1 MNNNIAEK
9 QEEDFTE
16 VELESNNEL
25 EVDVVDDTPEADKG
39 KPRRAEDAEPQ
50 IPEDDEIANYSENVQ
65 KRIKQLKYEFHE
77 ERRRKEEAS
86 RLQDEAVNYARKV
99 YEENQ
104 KLRKTLEEGEGVL
117 VEQAKDRVA
126 AQLDR
131 AKSEYKEAYET
142 GDPDKL
148 IEAQEKLTALQN
160 EKFRVESYKPKPQPE
175 VKEVPEPL
183 AKKAKVPFVV
193 DNTIAT
199 PALLNPIEHGA
210 NIVIH
215 SLTKF
220 ITGNGTSIGG
230 VIIDAGTFD
239 WSNGL
244 FPEFTE
250 PSPGY
255 HGLVYHEALGPIAFI
270 AKVRIEGLRDLGS
283 APSPFNSFQVIQGI
297 ETLKLRMDNHSK
309 NALELSKWLEKR
321 DEVKWVNYPG
331 LESSKYKKLADK
343 YLSNGSSG
351 IVTFG
356 LKKGYEAA
364 KKVSDN
370 TKLFS
375 LLANIGDSKSLI
387 IHPASTTHQQLT
399 EEEQKSTGVTSDLIR
414 LSVGLESVTDLKA
427 DLEQAFKTI

>member
-86 RLQDEAVNYARKV
+86 RLQDEAVNYARKI

-183 AKKAKVPFVV
+183 AQKAKVPEPDAKTKAWAAKNEWFGNDTAMTGFAFGVHESLV
-193 DNTIAT
+193 KEGI
-199 PALLNPIEHGA
+199 NPQTQADEYY
-210 NIVIH
+210 NR
-215 SLTKF
+215 
-220 ITGNGTSIGG
+220 
-230 VIIDAGTFD
+230 IDAEMRQR
-239 WSNGL
+239 
-244 FPEFTE
+244 FPDKFGEQIIE
-250 PSPGY
+250 E
-255 HGLVYHEALGPIAFI
+255 EAPVRQTGP
-270 AKVRIEGLRDLGS
+270 VV
-283 APSPFNSFQVIQGI
+283 APAQRS
-297 ETLKLRMDNHSK
+297 
-309 NALELSKWLEKR
+309 
-321 DEVKWVNYPG
+321 
-331 LESSKYKKLADK
+331 
-343 YLSNGSSG
+343 
-351 IVTFG
+351 
-356 LKKGYEAA
+356 A
-364 KKVSDN
+364 KKPRRV
-370 TKLFS
+370 
-375 LLANIGDSKSLI
+375 
-387 IHPASTTHQQLT
+387 QLT
-399 EEEQKSTGVTSDLIR
+399 STQVALAKRLGLTAEQYAAQL
-414 LSVGLESVTDLKA
+414 LK
-427 DLEQAFKTI
+427 EVSNV

>member
-25 EVDVVDDTPEADKG
+25 EVDIVDDTPEADKG

-86 RLQDEAVNYARKV
+86 RLQDEAVDYARKV

-104 KLRKTLEEGEGVL
+104 KLRKSLEEGEGVL
-117 VEQAKDRVA
+117 VEQAKNRVE

-183 AKKAKVPFVV
+183 AKKAKVPEPDAKTKAWADENKWFGNDTAMTGFAFGVHENLV
-193 DNTIAT
+193 KEGI
-199 PALLNPIEHGA
+199 NPQTQADEYY
-210 NIVIH
+210 
-215 SLTKF
+215 SR
-220 ITGNGTSIGG
+220 
-230 VIIDAGTFD
+230 IDAEMRQR
-239 WSNGL
+239 
-244 FPEFTE
+244 FPDKFGEQIIE
-250 PSPGY
+250 E
-255 HGLVYHEALGPIAFI
+255 EAPVRQTGP
-270 AKVRIEGLRDLGS
+270 VV
-283 APSPFNSFQVIQGI
+283 APAQRS
-297 ETLKLRMDNHSK
+297 
-309 NALELSKWLEKR
+309 
-321 DEVKWVNYPG
+321 
-331 LESSKYKKLADK
+331 
-343 YLSNGSSG
+343 
-351 IVTFG
+351 
-356 LKKGYEAA
+356 A
-364 KKVSDN
+364 KKPRRV
-370 TKLFS
+370 
-375 LLANIGDSKSLI
+375 
-387 IHPASTTHQQLT
+387 QLT
-399 EEEQKSTGVTSDLIR
+399 STQVALAKRLGLTAEQYAAQL
-414 LSVGLESVTDLKA
+414 LK
-427 DLEQAFKTI
+427 EVSNV